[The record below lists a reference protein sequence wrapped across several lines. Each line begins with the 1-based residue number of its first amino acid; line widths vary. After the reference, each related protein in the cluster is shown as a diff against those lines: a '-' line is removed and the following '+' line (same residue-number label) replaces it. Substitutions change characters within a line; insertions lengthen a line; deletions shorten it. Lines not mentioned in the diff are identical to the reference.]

1 MFPKIPNRNALN
13 YFPDFC
19 GAIRNEAE
27 AAMPEAMR
35 RQEPTK
41 TTHMTQTLIDA
52 AKQCPGMVVSIKV
65 GDLIEANTLLI
76 ENVKSQLEQ
85 KIADASAETYLSKE
99 KVCEMLD
106 VSTTTLWRWEK
117 AGYLVPVAFG
127 GQKRY
132 KKSDVQ
138 RIIEG
143 E

>member
-1 MFPKIPNRNALN
+1 MPPAL
-13 YFPDFC
+13 
-19 GAIRNEAE
+19 
-27 AAMPEAMR
+27 AMG
-35 RQEPTK
+35 TK
-41 TTHMTQTLIDA
+41 LINIVSMTQTLIDA

-65 GDLIEANTLLI
+65 GDLIEANTLLV
-76 ENVKSQLEQ
+76 ENARAQLEQ

>member
-1 MFPKIPNRNALN
+1 MVI
-13 YFPDFC
+13 
-19 GAIRNEAE
+19 AIN
-27 AAMPEAMR
+27 
-35 RQEPTK
+35 
-41 TTHMTQTLIDA
+41 
-52 AKQCPGMVVSIKV
+52 V
-65 GDLIEANTLLI
+65 GDLMEANALLLA
-76 ENVKSQLEQ
+76 NARTQLEQ

-138 RIIEG
+138 RILEG
-143 E
+143 GE

>member
-1 MFPKIPNRNALN
+1 
-13 YFPDFC
+13 
-19 GAIRNEAE
+19 
-27 AAMPEAMR
+27 
-35 RQEPTK
+35 
-41 TTHMTQTLIDA
+41 MTATLIDA

-76 ENVKSQLEQ
+76 ENAKSQLEQ

-99 KVCEMLD
+99 KVSEMLD
-106 VSTTTLWRWEK
+106 VSSTTLWRWEK

-132 KKSDVQ
+132 RKSDVQ